1 MKNIKFYNIYIFIS
15 TFTRNIIDLYS
26 VVYLYKL
33 YPSIKTIIG
42 IYSLIYFLGIF
53 ISYLSIKLGN
63 KVGYKYILIFS
74 SIITSITF
82 VVLNNAKIIN
92 THIVSILL
100 SLSIFTYHPLKHYYG
115 ITLLNEKE
123 KLGISLIL
131 IYLASFFSSYFVI
144 KDIKPIILI
153 IITIIG
159 IIPTLLIEKNIPKK
173 IEYPKNILPSKIQ
186 FFIFDQFRIL
196 FLLLEPLYLYIISK
210 TISYVGVF
218 NIIITISSI
227 IYLYLITNNKNI
239 NINIKKYYCYL
250 NILFVIF
257 LLLKLNITN
266 KIILLIIAFFEGIG
280 IKTNELIST
289 MNLYKIKN
297 LKLSEKE
304 GYLIISE
311 IIFCS
316 TRAIILFIFYLFN
329 VNLVI
334 MMYIL
339 LIGVFILSFQYSPS
353 E

>member
-1 MKNIKFYNIYIFIS
+1 MKNIKFYNIYMFIS

-92 THIVSILL
+92 TYIVSILL

-144 KDIKPIILI
+144 KDIKSIILI

-227 IYLYLITNNKNI
+227 IYLYFITNNK

>member
-1 MKNIKFYNIYIFIS
+1 MKNIKFYNIYMFIS

-92 THIVSILL
+92 TYIVSILL

-239 NINIKKYYCYL
+239 NIKKYYCYL

>member
-1 MKNIKFYNIYIFIS
+1 MKNIKFYNIYMFIS

-92 THIVSILL
+92 TYIVSILL

-227 IYLYLITNNKNI
+227 IYLYFITNNK

-316 TRAIILFIFYLFN
+316 ARAIILFIFYLFN

>member
-1 MKNIKFYNIYIFIS
+1 MKNIKFYNIYMFIS

-63 KVGYKYILIFS
+63 KVEYKYILIFS

-92 THIVSILL
+92 TYIVSILL

-115 ITLLNEKE
+115 ITLLNKKE

-227 IYLYLITNNKNI
+227 IYLYFITNNK

>member
-1 MKNIKFYNIYIFIS
+1 MKNIKFYNIYMFIS

-33 YPSIKTIIG
+33 YPSVKTIIG

-82 VVLNNAKIIN
+82 VVLNSTKIIN
-92 THIVSILL
+92 TYIVSILL

-123 KLGISLIL
+123 KLGTSLIL

-210 TISYVGVF
+210 TISYVGIF

-227 IYLYLITNNKNI
+227 IYLYLIANNK

>member
-1 MKNIKFYNIYIFIS
+1 MFIS

-92 THIVSILL
+92 TYIVSILL

-227 IYLYLITNNKNI
+227 IYLYFITNNK

>member
-1 MKNIKFYNIYIFIS
+1 MKNIKFYNIYMFIS

-92 THIVSILL
+92 TYIVSILL

-115 ITLLNEKE
+115 ITLLNKKE

-159 IIPTLLIEKNIPKK
+159 IIPTLLIEKNIPRK

-227 IYLYLITNNKNI
+227 IYLYFITNNK

-316 TRAIILFIFYLFN
+316 TRAIILFVFYLFN

>member
-1 MKNIKFYNIYIFIS
+1 MKNIKFYNIYMFIS

-92 THIVSILL
+92 TYIVSILL

-115 ITLLNEKE
+115 ITLLNKKE

-239 NINIKKYYCYL
+239 NIKKYYCYL

>member
-1 MKNIKFYNIYIFIS
+1 MKNIKFYNIYMFIS

-33 YPSIKTIIG
+33 YPSVKTIIG

-82 VVLNNAKIIN
+82 VVLNSTKIIN
-92 THIVSILL
+92 TYIVSILL

-210 TISYVGVF
+210 TISYVGIF

-227 IYLYLITNNKNI
+227 IYLYLIANNK

>member
-1 MKNIKFYNIYIFIS
+1 MFIS

-42 IYSLIYFLGIF
+42 IYSLIYFLGII

-92 THIVSILL
+92 TYIVSILL

-115 ITLLNEKE
+115 ITLLNKKE

-227 IYLYLITNNKNI
+227 IYLYFITNNK

-316 TRAIILFIFYLFN
+316 ARAIILFIFYLFN

>member
-1 MKNIKFYNIYIFIS
+1 MKNIKFYNIYMFIS

-92 THIVSILL
+92 TYIVSILL

-115 ITLLNEKE
+115 ITLLNKKE

-227 IYLYLITNNKNI
+227 IYLYFITNNK

-316 TRAIILFIFYLFN
+316 TRAIILFVFYLFN